1 MYSKMQKRDCC
12 ALKGKCVWT
21 PSLSTTI
28 ISPGFTSRTYSAPM
42 MSSAQ
47 VSLAKIYAPSSWP
60 ITSGRT
66 PLGSRTPISFL
77 EVSATS
83 E

>member
-1 MYSKMQKRDCC
+1 M
-12 ALKGKCVWT
+12 
-21 PSLSTTI
+21 PSLVMTT
-28 ISPGFTSRTYSAPM
+28 ISPGSTSRTKSAPM

-47 VSLAKIYAPSSWP
+47 VSDARIGAPSSLP
-60 ITSGRT
+60 STSGRT
-66 PLGSRTPISFL
+66 PQGSRTPISFF